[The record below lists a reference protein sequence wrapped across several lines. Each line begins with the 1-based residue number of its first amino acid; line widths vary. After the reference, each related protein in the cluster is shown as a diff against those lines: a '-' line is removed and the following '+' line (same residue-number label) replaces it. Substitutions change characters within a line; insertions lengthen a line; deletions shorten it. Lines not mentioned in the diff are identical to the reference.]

1 MAYTPYGW
9 QNPYYAP
16 PMPDNLMQMRQQQ
29 MQPMTPQMPQAPQ
42 NPVAQSG
49 VQWVSG
55 EQEARNWMIAPNAA
69 VALWDSTAPTVYLKQ
84 ADASGKPSLKIYDLV
99 ERSQTPPAAPQ
110 VKAVDFVMREEFDRL
125 AAIVGEIRG
134 KEKPTKKVKEA
145 EADG

>member
-49 VQWVSG
+49 VQWVAG

-69 VALWDSTAPTVYLKQ
+69 VALSYATLNPRSDTVRAMQ
-84 ADASGKPSLKIYDLV
+84 AD
-99 ERSQTPPAAPQ
+99 
-110 VKAVDFVMREEFDRL
+110 
-125 AAIVGEIRG
+125 
-134 KEKPTKKVKEA
+134 KKVLPNPGAPEKTILGEA
-145 EADG
+145 VLNRWA

>member
-1 MAYTPYGW
+1 MAYNPYGW

-29 MQPMTPQMPQAPQ
+29 MPQAPQ

-55 EQEARNWMIAPNAA
+55 EQEARSWMIAPNAA
-69 VALWDSTAPTVYLKQ
+69 VALWDSTSPTVYLKQ

-99 ERSQTPPAAPQ
+99 ERPEMTPGAPQ
-110 VKAVDFVMREEFDRL
+110 VKTGEYVTRKEFDAL
-125 AAIVGEIRG
+125 AALVGEIRG
-134 KEKPTKKVKEA
+134 KEKPVKKTKEA
-145 EADG
+145 ETDG